1 MSELYRLNIY
11 DELLNTLNGGADDD
25 GGETLVKNLA
35 QEELRIIDE
44 AVMLAGRNFLT
55 ACNMLQIH
63 EHVTGRNGKIGDG
76 LDIDADEVASSM
88 QGFMAQCFKSIGPS
102 SSKYA
107 VHARE
112 KILDVNWHG
121 FLRAP
126 TRTSLTLSRTVRVQ
140 T

>member
-1 MSELYRLNIY
+1 MMGSSSSAIEGRFETVCSILSSAILDQGALSVGGLARFERAVYRLNIY

-35 QEELRIIDE
+35 QERLRIIDE

-88 QGFMAQCFKSIGPS
+88 
-102 SSKYA
+102 
-107 VHARE
+107 
-112 KILDVNWHG
+112 
-121 FLRAP
+121 
-126 TRTSLTLSRTVRVQ
+126 
-140 T
+140 